1 MRVEA
6 EVFIY
11 PGIDNTLLQEA
22 MKEGENAKISYYTSL
37 MGVGDERK
45 RRNLYL
51 DGLER
56 CDHMWNEQ
64 SQRLTARV
72 ERESKSYDA
81 AELEKIGLKPFQ
93 SQFMTI
99 PVGLMKEVVNMACS
113 KHEQQLQCGSVFE
126 GRETILKRI
135 QDLHTI
141 GNHRLMFEYECK
153 DPTYTPRV
161 YPCLGRSLLPMLRIA
176 CGHLMDEYWRVR
188 EANNAQISKIYET
201 SLHSVKK
208 LKAVDVSN
216 QSILEQFIF
225 NSAMKKIVNLEG
237 EKCGLFKKMRSC
249 VLPVIKHQCGSETHY
264 AINISITVGYL
275 RTERKERLQ
284 LDFENFEIPAHP
296 NCIGL

>member
-56 CDHMWNEQ
+56 CDHIWNEQ

-72 ERESKSYDA
+72 ERESLY
-81 AELEKIGLKPFQ
+81 
-93 SQFMTI
+93 
-99 PVGLMKEVVNMACS
+99 
-113 KHEQQLQCGSVFE
+113 VFE

-161 YPCLGRSLLPMLRIA
+161 YPCVGRSLLSMLRIA

-201 SLHSVKK
+201 SLYSVKK

-216 QSILEQFIF
+216 QSTLEQFIF

-249 VLPVIKHQCGSETHY
+249 VLPVIKHQCGPETHH

-284 LDFENFEIPAHP
+284 LDFENFEIPAHS